1 MTVQAQGGN
10 HYSIFLKNGVVYTVG
25 ENNESQL
32 GRGEVT
38 DTGVAWGDIGAINMP
53 DGFTGDI
60 VAISAGMLHGAFL
73 TADGEV
79 YVWGDNNLGKLGQGD
94 TSNYEVLTPVKV
106 TGLDGVKIEQIYM
119 ANGASYA
126 ISDEGVL
133 YAWGQNTN
141 GQLGIG
147 NLTNQGT
154 PVAVDASSFGG
165 EKVAS
170 IDWGT
175 AYALV
180 LTENGNVYAMGSNV
194 QGQLGPEGVE
204 DDGSFVRRSSTP
216 LLVDIPGTVTKVV
229 AGTNTSFAITED
241 GTVYGWGQSDYG
253 QLLKGDIVDGLL
265 TNADTEN
272 SAVPAVI
279 EGLPDN
285 VVDIHI
291 GSRWVV
297 ALTADGEV
305 WSWGRNDE
313 GWLGLERTTGDN
325 DTLVAP
331 TQIEALDGVNIVSIS
346 GGANHAFAVDEDGNV
361 YGWGNMNQGRLA
373 SEQTAGTW
381 ATGPILVPL
390 EDDGREVI
398 IGSSD
403 SGETLS
409 AGELSDDVLGY
420 AIYGFGGADTITGGD
435 GTDYL
440 DGGVLDDS
448 LAGGAGAD
456 VLIGAS
462 GSDTL
467 DGGAGVDEMRG
478 GKGDDAYVVD
488 AEGDVITESA
498 DAGSDMVVSTASYV
512 LSSNIETLVLGGAGD
527 IDATGN
533 DLANSLKGNDGAN
546 VLDGVA
552 GADTL
557 AGGLGDDTYVID
569 DAGDVV
575 TEEADAGSDHI
586 RSSISYTLGAALEN
600 LSLTGDKDIDATGS
614 ELDNTLTGNDGAN
627 TLDGLAGS
635 DMLAGG
641 KGDDIYIVESV
652 GDSVVEAAGEG
663 RDLVRAQ
670 ISYTLGDNL
679 ESLEL
684 EGSEAIDATGN
695 SLANTLVGNDGAN
708 ILDGRAGADLMS
720 GGAGNDVY
728 IVDDAGDQVTE
739 LVDAGSDLV
748 RSAANSYRLGSHVEN
763 LTLVGAAHEG
773 KGNTLAN
780 TITGSARSNTLYGY
794 QGNDTLSGGG
804 GDDILFGGEGD
815 DRLQGGSGNDIYVV
829 DSAGD
834 TVTEASAAGIDVV
847 HSEASSYG
855 LGSHVENLTLFG
867 AAEEGKGNTLANT
880 ITGSAKS
887 NTLYGYKGN
896 DTLSGGGGADSLF
909 GGAGD
914 DHLKGG
920 AGADRLSGAQGNDIL
935 VGGASIDSMTG
946 GAGADT
952 FVFADGDSGKRIA
965 KADRISDFSVTG
977 GDVIDLSAM
986 DAKSGLAGNQS
997 FSLIG
1002 EAAFSGRAGQVR
1014 TYVDNKET
1022 YVEADIDGDAKVD
1035 FVLHLDG
1042 GKRLTADDFIL

>member
-1 MTVQAQGGN
+1 MTVLAQGGN
-10 HYSIFLKNGVVYTVG
+10 HYSIFFKDGVVYTAG

-38 DTGVAWGDIGAINMP
+38 DTGVAWGDIGAINLP
-53 DGFTGDI
+53 EGFTDEI

-73 TADGEV
+73 TAEGEV

-154 PVAVDASSFGG
+154 PVAVAASSFGG

-175 AYALV
+175 SYALV
-180 LTENGNVYAMGSNV
+180 LTESGEVYAMGSNV
-194 QGQLGPEGVE
+194 QGQLGPEGVQ
-204 DDGSFVRRSSTP
+204 DDGSFVRRSETP
-216 LLVDIPGTVTKVV
+216 LLVDIPGTVTKVI

-253 QLLKGDIVDGLL
+253 QLVKGDIVDGLI

-272 SAVPAVI
+272 SATPTVI

-297 ALTADGEV
+297 ALTADGQV

-313 GWLGLERTTGDN
+313 GWLGLERTTGD
-325 DTLVAP
+325 DDILVAP

-361 YGWGNMNQGRLA
+361 YGWGNMNHGRLA
-373 SEQTAGTW
+373 TEQAEGTW
-381 ATGPILVPL
+381 ATGPILIPL

-403 SGETLS
+403 SGEALS
-409 AGELSDDVLGY
+409 AGELSDDVQGY

-440 DGGVLDDS
+440 DGGVLDDA
-448 LAGGAGAD
+448 LAGGAGDD

-467 DGGAGVDEMRG
+467 DGGAGEDEMRG

-488 AEGDVITESA
+488 AENDVITENA
-498 DAGSDMVVSTASYV
+498 DAGSDTVVSTASYV
-512 LSSNIETLVLGGAGD
+512 LSSNIETLELGGAGD

-546 VLDGVA
+546 VLDGAA

-569 DAGDVV
+569 DEGDVV
-575 TEEADAGSDHI
+575 TEEADAGSDQV
-586 RSSISYTLGAALEN
+586 RSSISYTLGVALET
-600 LSLTGDKDIDATGS
+600 LSLTGDLDIDATGS
-614 ELDNTLTGNDGAN
+614 DLDNTLTGNDGAN

-635 DMLAGG
+635 DTLAGG
-641 KGDDIYIVESV
+641 KGDDVYVVESA
-652 GDSVVEAAGEG
+652 GDSVVEAANEG

-679 ESLEL
+679 ESVEL

-695 SLANTLVGNDGAN
+695 SLSNTLIGNDGAN
-708 ILDGRAGADLMS
+708 ILNGRAGADDMS
-720 GGAGNDVY
+720 GGAGDDIYV
-728 IVDDAGDQVTE
+728 VDAAGDAVSESTA
-739 LVDAGSDLV
+739 AGSDQV
-748 RSAANSYRLGSHVEN
+748 RSWADSFRLSGNVEN
-763 LTLVGAAHEG
+763 LALRGSAQEG
-773 KGNTLAN
+773 HGNALAN
-780 TITGSARSNTLYGY
+780 AISGTANSNMLYGY
-794 QGNDTLSGGG
+794 QGNDTL
-804 GDDILFGGEGD
+804 
-815 DRLQGGSGNDIYVV
+815 
-829 DSAGD
+829 
-834 TVTEASAAGIDVV
+834 T
-847 HSEASSYG
+847 
-855 LGSHVENLTLFG
+855 
-867 AAEEGKGNTLANT
+867 
-880 ITGSAKS
+880 
-887 NTLYGYKGN
+887 
-896 DTLSGGGGADSLF
+896 GGGGADSLF
-909 GGAGD
+909 GGLGGDRLEGGRGADSLTGGLGD
-914 DHLKGG
+914 DV
-920 AGADRLSGAQGNDIL
+920 L
-935 VGGASIDSMTG
+935 VGGAGIDTLQG
-946 GAGADT
+946 GSGADT
-952 FVFADGDSGKRIA
+952 FVFAEGDSGKRA
-965 KADRISDFSVTG
+965 GKADTITDFSVGG
-977 GDVIDLSAM
+977 GDLIDLQAL
-986 DAKSGLAGNQS
+986 DANVAKNGNQS
-997 FSLIG
+997 FSVIG
-1002 EAAFSGRAGQVR
+1002 DKDFSGRSGQLRV
-1014 TYVDNKET
+1014 YSENKET
-1022 YVEADIDGDAKVD
+1022 YVEADMNGDAKAD
-1035 FVLHLDG
+1035 FVLHIDG
-1042 GKRLTADDFIL
+1042 TRRLTSDDFIL

>member
-10 HYSIFLKNGVVYTVG
+10 HYSIFLKDGVVYTVG

-38 DTGVAWGDIGAINMP
+38 DTGVAWGDIGAINLP
-53 DGFTGDI
+53 DGFTGEI

-79 YVWGDNNLGKLGQGD
+79 YVWGDNNQGKLGQGD

-154 PVAVDASSFGG
+154 PVAVAASSFGG

-175 AYALV
+175 SYALV
-180 LTENGNVYAMGSNV
+180 LTESGEVYAMGSNV

-216 LLVDIPGTVTKVV
+216 LHVDIPGTVTKVI

-253 QLLKGDIVDGLL
+253 QLVKGDIVDGLL

-272 SAVPAVI
+272 SAVPTVI

-313 GWLGLERTTGDN
+313 GWLGLERTTGDD

-331 TQIEALDGVNIVSIS
+331 TQIEGLDGVKIVSIS

-361 YGWGNMNQGRLA
+361 YGWGNMNHGRLA
-373 SEQTAGTW
+373 TEQTEGTW

-403 SGETLS
+403 AGESLS
-409 AGELSDDVLGY
+409 AGALSDDVLGY

-448 LAGGAGAD
+448 LVGGAGDD

-462 GSDTL
+462 GADRL

-488 AEGDVITESA
+488 AEGDVVTESA
-498 DAGSDMVVSTASYV
+498 DAGSDTVVSTASYV
-512 LSSNIETLVLGGAGD
+512 LSSNIETLELSGAGD

-533 DLANSLKGNDGAN
+533 DLANNLKGNDGAN
-546 VLDGVA
+546 VLDGAA

-557 AGGLGDDTYVID
+557 AGGSGDDTYVID

-575 TEEADAGSDHI
+575 SEEADAGNDHV

-600 LSLTGDKDIDATGS
+600 LSLTGDLDIDATGS

-635 DMLAGG
+635 DTLAGG
-641 KGDDIYIVESV
+641 KGDDIYLVENA
-652 GDSVVEAAGEG
+652 GDSVVEAADEG
-663 RDLVRAQ
+663 SDLVRAQ

-695 SLANTLVGNDGAN
+695 SLSNTLVGNAGAN
-708 ILDGRAGADLMS
+708 ILDGRAGADQMT
-720 GGAGNDVY
+720 GGAGDDIYV
-728 IVDDAGDQVTE
+728 VDDAADKVTE
-739 LVDAGSDLV
+739 SAGAGSDLV
-748 RSAANSYRLGSHVEN
+748 RSSADSFRLTGNVEN
-763 LTLVGAAHEG
+763 LVLRGAAQEG
-773 KGNTLAN
+773 QGNALAN
-780 TITGSARSNTLYGY
+780 TISGTAKSNALYGN
-794 QGNDTLSGGG
+794 QGNDTLSG
-804 GDDILFGGEGD
+804 
-815 DRLQGGSGNDIYVV
+815 N
-829 DSAGD
+829 
-834 TVTEASAAGIDVV
+834 
-847 HSEASSYG
+847 
-855 LGSHVENLTLFG
+855 
-867 AAEEGKGNTLANT
+867 
-880 ITGSAKS
+880 
-887 NTLYGYKGN
+887 
-896 DTLSGGGGADSLF
+896 GGADTLF
-909 GGAGD
+909 GGAGED
-914 DHLKGG
+914 RLEGG
-920 AGADRLSGAQGNDIL
+920 AGADSLVGAQGNDVL
-935 VGGASIDSMTG
+935 LGGASIDTLKG

-965 KADRISDFSVTG
+965 KADTISDFSVVG
-977 GDVIDLSAM
+977 GDVIDLSAI
-986 DAKSGLAGNQS
+986 DAKSGIAGNQS

-1002 EAAFSGRAGQVR
+1002 ETEFSGRAGQLR
-1014 TYVDNKET
+1014 TYVENKET
-1022 YVEADIDGDAKVD
+1022 YIEADIDGDAKAD
-1035 FVLHLDG
+1035 FMLHLDG
-1042 GKRLTADDFIL
+1042 SKRLTSDDFIL